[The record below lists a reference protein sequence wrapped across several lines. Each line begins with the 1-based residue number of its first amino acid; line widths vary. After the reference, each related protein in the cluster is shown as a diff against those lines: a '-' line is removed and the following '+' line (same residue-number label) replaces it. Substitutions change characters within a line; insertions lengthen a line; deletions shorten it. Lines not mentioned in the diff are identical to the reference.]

1 MKLAAVAFLL
11 AWQPVLAQEN
21 PFPQVAAAYLVQVD
35 REVLWEKQADAR
47 LPPASLTKLMTAVVV
62 LEGKP
67 LDDPVMIGTTATRA
81 SGSRLH
87 LPQGSRFSIAHLLQ
101 ALLLHSANDACLALA
116 EHVAGS
122 ESRFVARMNVRAV
135 QMGLGDTHFANPC
148 GHDAAGHYSSARD
161 LARLAEH
168 SLAMPF
174 VRATAALPSAD
185 IASLD
190 GRIRHHLVNKNALIG
205 RYPGIAGL
213 KTGYTLRAGKC
224 LIAYAERDRTQ
235 VLLVLLNASRRW
247 WDAVDLLDLAFRH
260 AGK

>member
-1 MKLAAVAFLL
+1 MMRAAVAFLL
-11 AWQPVLAQEN
+11 ACQPVLAQEN

-47 LPPASLTKLMTAVVV
+47 LPPASLTKLMTALVV
-62 LEGKP
+62 LEAKP
-67 LDDPVMIGTTATRA
+67 LDDTVVIRATAARA

-87 LPQGSRFSIAHLLQ
+87 LLQGSRFSVEHLLQ

-122 ESRFVARMNVRAV
+122 ERHFVARMNARAV
-135 QMGLGDTHFANPC
+135 QMGLRDTHFANPC

-161 LARLAEH
+161 LSRLAGH
-168 SLAMPF
+168 TLAMPF
-174 VRATAALPSAD
+174 VRATAALPLAD

-190 GRIRHHLVNKNALIG
+190 GKSRFHLVNKNALIG

-224 LIAYAERDRTQ
+224 LIAYAKRDRTE
-235 VLLVLLNASRRW
+235 VLLVLLNASQRW

-260 AGK
+260 AGE